1 MTVIKTNTNRVVA
14 DEPEDDH
21 THVQVVWF
29 GPSQDGTHRK
39 VFDGPLMPIED
50 YQEAVAWAVSMA
62 NQMTCPLYVVPL
74 CGTDALTNERLQRAA
89 ATLSEQE
96 RNELRRFVVAQLAA
110 IMRDCDDAMVRADA
124 YDVLVDLRVVQP

>member
-1 MTVIKTNTNRVVA
+1 MTVIKTDTNRVVA

-29 GPSQDGTHRK
+29 SPSQDGRHRK

-62 NQMTCPLYVVPL
+62 NQMTYPLYVVPL
-74 CGTDALTNERLQRAA
+74 CGTDALADERLQRAA

-124 YDVLVDLRVVQP
+124 YDVLVGLRVVQP